1 MQRTFEIGYG
11 RGTRSFAMEEDDLL
25 LEMKANETPVLLTG
39 EAEIRRAM
47 EAPIGAPRLRE
58 VVSATDSVC
67 IVTSDVT
74 RPMPTALALPLVLE
88 ELDAAGVPRDRI
100 TVVFGLGSHRPHTEE
115 EKRRL
120 VGPSLYGT
128 LRLLDSDESDM
139 VPLGTTSRGTPVDV
153 FGPVARADR
162 RICLGNIEMHYF
174 AGYSGGAKAIMPGV
188 STRSA
193 IQANHSR
200 MVEPAAAAGR
210 IEGNPIREDIEEAGA
225 LCGIDWILNV
235 VLDEDKRVV
244 HAVAGHPVQAHRAGC
259 LHLDAMYKIA
269 IPHLAD
275 VVIATPGGYPK
286 DINLY
291 QAQKALDNAQH
302 AVREGGCILL
312 AASCAEGLG
321 EHVFENWLRDACS
334 PDETLSRIRRDFQ
347 LGGHKAA
354 AIAMVR
360 SKCRIL
366 LVSDLPSDAACHR
379 MMEPFSDLQSAVDEA
394 LRSHRTGAG
403 VIVMPHAGSTLPFLP
418 PPASFRQPE
427 GAV

>member
-1 MQRTFEIGYG
+1 MLRSFEIGFG
-11 RGTRSFAMEEDDLL
+11 RGSRTFMLDESDLL
-25 LEMKANETPVLLTG
+25 LELKANDVPVGLTG
-39 EAEIRRAM
+39 EPEIRRALSD
-47 EAPIGAPRLRE
+47 PIGAPRLRD
-58 VVSATDSVC
+58 VVMAGDSVC
-67 IVTSDVT
+67 IVTSDIT
-74 RPMPTALALPLVLE
+74 RPMPTALALPPILE
-88 ELDAAGVPRDRI
+88 ELDAAGVPRNRI
-100 TVVFGLGSHRPHTEE
+100 TIVFGLGSHRPHTED
-115 EKRRL
+115 EKRKL
-120 VGPSLYGT
+120 VGPALYDT
-128 LRLLDSDESDM
+128 LTVLDSHEDDM
-139 VPLGTTSRGTPVDV
+139 VRLGTTSRGTPVDV

-210 IEGNPIREDIEEAGA
+210 IDGNPIREDIEEAGR

-235 VLDEDKRVV
+235 ILDEEKRVV
-244 HAVAGHPVQAHRAGC
+244 HAVAGHPIQAHRAGC
-259 LHLDAMYKIA
+259 RLLDAMYKIP

-275 VVIATPGGYPK
+275 VVVASPGGFPK

-302 AVREGGCILL
+302 AVREGGCIIL
-312 AASCAEGLG
+312 AASCSEGLG

-334 PDETLSRIRRDFQ
+334 PDETLSRIRKDFQ

-360 SKCRIL
+360 NKCRII
-366 LVSDLPSDAACHR
+366 LVSELPLDAACHR

-394 LRSHRTGAG
+394 LRTHHTGRG
-403 VIVMPHAGSTLPFLP
+403 VIVMPHAGSTLPFP
-418 PPASFRQPE
+418 S
-427 GAV
+427 